1 MRHMAARTIHPFP
14 ARMASEIA
22 LDCIPGAQCG
32 GAKRILDPMCGSG
45 TVLSVAIQRGHH
57 AIGVDL
63 DPLAILMTRVATSP
77 LDTSECDQLR
87 EQVVSIATADRDS
100 GLPWS
105 DEETTSFAEYWFA
118 DRQRVQLTRL
128 SKAIGNIP
136 AGPFREFAQIALSR
150 TVITKAPKASL
161 AADTSHSRPHR
172 VSDTSDYDVI
182 AGFSLAATDLARL
195 LATRQLTGIAEA
207 HIGDCRTLDR
217 VPTASI
223 DMVVTSPP
231 YLNAIDYMRGHK
243 FALIWL
249 GYSIPELRA
258 IRSSS
263 IGAERALDCPV
274 EAEAAELITKI
285 EREAVDAS
293 RLPMATLERY
303 SHDLL
308 LFAREMKRV
317 TKAGAQLIAVVGNST
332 LRGNFIRNDSI
343 VERALQH
350 YGFNTERS
358 TERPLPDRK
367 RYLPITTDENSS
379 SITRRMRTETILHMV
394 SRN

>member
-1 MRHMAARTIHPFP
+1 MAARTIHPFP
-14 ARMASEIA
+14 ARMAPEIA
-22 LDCIPGAQCG
+22 LDYISEAERGKEQ
-32 GAKRILDPMCGSG
+32 RILDPMCGSG
-45 TVLSVAIQRGHH
+45 TVLSVAAQRGHH
-57 AIGVDL
+57 ATGVDL

-77 LDTSECDQLR
+77 LDTSQCDPLR
-87 EQVVSIATADRDS
+87 EQIVNAAASDRETE
-100 GLPWS
+100 LPWS
-105 DEETTSFAEYWFA
+105 DDETRRFAEYWFA
-118 DRQRVQLTRL
+118 DRQRLQLARL
-128 SKAIGNIP
+128 SRAINGLP
-136 AGPFREFAQIALSR
+136 AGPLRQLAQMALSR

-172 VSDTSDYDVI
+172 VSDTSGYDVI
-182 AGFSLAATDLARL
+182 AGFSLAVTDLARL
-195 LATRQLTGIAEA
+195 LEARRLVGSAEA
-207 HIGDCRTLDR
+207 HLGDCRTLDF
-217 VPTASI
+217 VATTSI

-263 IGAERALDCPV
+263 IGAERALDCPA
-274 EAEAAELITKI
+274 ETEAAELVAQI
-285 EREAVDAS
+285 EREAVDPT
-293 RLPMATLERY
+293 RLPIAILARY

-308 LFAREMKRV
+308 RFAKQMRRV
-317 TKAGAQLIAVVGNST
+317 LKPGARLIVVVGNST
-332 LRGNFIRNDSI
+332 LRGNFIRNDSL

-358 TERPLPDRK
+358 TERPLPENK
-367 RYLPITTDENSS
+367 RYLPITVAEPSS

-394 SRN
+394 APS